1 MRVSRGTPGGFWPF
15 LGGSL
20 AASWPQPQGCYSF
33 GVSKRVPRERFKGA
47 QERPKSGPRAPK
59 TAQETPKRVPR
70 EPSDR
75 QKGIPRAHQEEN
87 SDFPKM

>member
-1 MRVSRGTPGGFWPF
+1 MARAQ
-15 LGGSL
+15 GS
-20 AASWPQPQGCYSF
+20 Y
-33 GVSKRVPRERFKGA
+33 GVMLPKRVPRERSKGA